1 MHEST
6 YKAMAEFAKTLPAA
20 PLRIADIGSYNVN
33 GTYKQIFQKE
43 GWSYVGLDLS
53 AGPNVDVV
61 LSGEIEWK
69 NVPDESFDVVI
80 SGQVLEHTRFPWL
93 FVHELARIAKR
104 GAPIC
109 IIAPYQWEYHPF
121 PIDCWRV
128 FPDGM
133 RAVMEYN
140 GLEILKTYMTENPD
154 PRWKGDT
161 VGIARKP

>member
-6 YKAMAEFAKTLPAA
+6 YREMERFAKSLPAG
-20 PLRIADIGSYNVN
+20 PLRIADVGSYDVN
-33 GTYKQIFQKE
+33 GTYKRIFQRE
-43 GWSYVGLDLS
+43 GWSYVGLDVS

-61 LSGEIEWK
+61 LSGEVEWR
-69 NVPDESFDVVI
+69 NVEDESFDVVV

-93 FVHELARIAKR
+93 FVRELARIAKH

-109 IIAPYQWEYHPF
+109 IIAPYQWEYHPY

-128 FPDGM
+128 FPDGL

-140 GLEILKTYMTENPD
+140 GLQVSQTYMTDNGD
-154 PRWKGDT
+154 PRYKGDT
-161 VGIARKP
+161 VGVGRKP